1 MSTTTDITTSEAA
14 DAKDDGALIREVVRS
29 SSQTSF
35 EQLVERHS
43 AMVLGACRRQLGDGQ
58 DAEDAAQAVF
68 VVLWK
73 KASDLRKR
81 DSIAGWLHRVAR
93 NVCMDARKAQRIR
106 QQREREAAQMSDQKE
121 SSNDVWSDIKEYLD
135 DE

>member
-1 MSTTTDITTSEAA
+1 MRYQAE
-14 DAKDDGALIREVVRS
+14 
-29 SSQTSF
+29 
-35 EQLVERHS
+35 
-43 AMVLGACRRQLGDGQ
+43 LGHGQ

-106 QQREREAAQMSDQKE
+106 QQRERQAAQMSGQNEYSD
-121 SSNDVWSDIKEYLD
+121 DGWSDIKEYLVH
-135 DE
+135 ELNRLREKYRLPIILFHLEGRSQEEIAVLLRVSSRP